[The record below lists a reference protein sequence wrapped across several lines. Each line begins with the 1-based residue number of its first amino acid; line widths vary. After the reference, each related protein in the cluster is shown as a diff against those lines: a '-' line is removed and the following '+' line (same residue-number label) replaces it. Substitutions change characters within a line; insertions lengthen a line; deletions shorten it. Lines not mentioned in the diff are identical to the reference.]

1 MKVLLSALAIV
12 LLLATPVSAQAP
24 DEDRPI
30 AASTKWLMGGLVIS
44 GGIDTNLTTYVRAKC
59 GDVYREANPIVRPI
73 VDSPAGL
80 AVVKGTVTAL
90 GAYAL
95 YRMGQAA
102 EGWVRKLALWAGIGL
117 NALNGYAIGTNYGFY
132 RETQNGCSR

>member
-1 MKVLLSALAIV
+1 MKMFSALAIV
-12 LLLATPVSAQAP
+12 LLLAAPVSAQ

-30 AASTKWLMGGLVIS
+30 AASTKWLMGGLVVT

-59 GDVYREANPIVRPI
+59 GHVYREANPLVRPI

-80 AVVKGTVTAL
+80 AAVKGIITAV

-95 YRMGQAA
+95 YQMGKAA
-102 EGWVRKLALWAGIGL
+102 EGWTRKLALWAGIGL

-132 RETQNGCSR
+132 RETRNGCNR